1 MKYIGKVLGWILL
14 GVNAVVAV
22 MLLFSA
28 YSPYIQPQVHPVLSC
43 AGLAFPVFLVLNVLF
58 LFFWLVVYRKYML
71 FPLLTMALCWGAIRT
86 YIPINWFA
94 DEKPAEGTIKILSYN
109 TEAFANRKPHSKK
122 TPNPVLAYLVDCD
135 ADIICLQECAWGNKL
150 KKKDVDYALRN
161 YRYKHHHSL
170 SKGRN
175 GLACYS
181 RYPIL
186 SATPIKYKS
195 IGNGSI
201 AYRIKVEEDT
211 LLVINN
217 HLESFRI
224 KESDVEIYHS
234 MMENLN
240 RQELA
245 SGSKTLLKKL
255 SLPAATRARQADSI
269 AKHISRSPHQKV
281 IVCGDFNDSPISYT
295 HRVVGRNLKDA
306 FVESGNGWGISYH
319 ENRFYFRIDH
329 ILLSKNMKSYDCTV
343 DHSVKSSDHYPIW
356 CHIALN

>member
-1 MKYIGKVLGWILL
+1 MKWYLKILFVPVLVVNLL
-14 GVNAVVAV
+14 TA
-22 MLLFSA
+22 LLLLVCA
-28 YSPYIQPQVHPVLSC
+28 YSPMLPAEYMPLLSL
-43 AGLAFPVFLVLNVLF
+43 AGLAFPFVLAANVAFFLLWLLF
-58 LFFWLVVYRKYML
+58 YRPFMLVSLVAFVVCVPQIRAF
-71 FPLLTMALCWGAIRT
+71 FPLNMA
-86 YIPINWFA
+86 YQNP
-94 DEKPAEGTIKILSYN
+94 PAESFKLVSYNILSSN
-109 TEAFANRKPHSKK
+109 LKSSTANRD
-122 TPNPVLAYLVDCD
+122 NPLVTYLEGCE
-135 ADIICLQECAWGNKL
+135 ADIICLQECAWGDKL

-161 YRYKHHHSL
+161 YRYKHHHPL

-186 SATPIKYKS
+186 SATSIKYKS

-356 CHIALN
+356 CSISWE

>member
-71 FPLLTMALCWGAIRT
+71 FPLLTMALCWGANRT

-94 DEKPAEGTIKILSYN
+94 DKKPAEGTIKILSYN
-109 TEAFANRKPHSKK
+109 TEAFANRNPHSKK
-122 TPNPVLAYLVDCD
+122 TPNPVLAYLVDSD

-211 LLVINN
+211 
-217 HLESFRI
+217 
-224 KESDVEIYHS
+224 
-234 MMENLN
+234 
-240 RQELA
+240 
-245 SGSKTLLKKL
+245 
-255 SLPAATRARQADSI
+255 
-269 AKHISRSPHQKV
+269 
-281 IVCGDFNDSPISYT
+281 
-295 HRVVGRNLKDA
+295 
-306 FVESGNGWGISYH
+306 
-319 ENRFYFRIDH
+319 
-329 ILLSKNMKSYDCTV
+329 
-343 DHSVKSSDHYPIW
+343 
-356 CHIALN
+356 